1 MKLWQ
6 LKKIST
12 GEGLNDPQPLP
23 ENWNGIFG
31 MSGFLDK
38 IGDLSWRGL
47 EDQGWFEVEVP
58 DTEISTAA
66 AKKVV
71 DGQIEHFLKESLQY
85 VAIDNIKITKGERA
99 EWMEYRQL
107 LSKIKEQPKY
117 PNVIYWPKRPDI
129 E

>member
-23 ENWNGIFG
+23 KNWNGILG
-31 MSGFLDK
+31 MNGFLDK

-47 EDQGWFEVEVP
+47 EDQGWFEVDVP
-58 DTEISTAA
+58 DTEISTSAT
-66 AKKVV
+66 KKVV
-71 DGQIEHFLKESLQY
+71 DIQIEQLLKESLQY
-85 VAIDNIKITKGERA
+85 VAVDNLSITKGERA
-99 EWMEYRQL
+99 DWIEYRRL
-107 LSKIKEQPKY
+107 VKEIPLQADY
-117 PNVIYWPKRPDI
+117 PNNIFWPKRPDI

>member
-12 GEGLNDPQPLP
+12 GESLNDPQPLP

-47 EDQGWFEVEVP
+47 EDQGWFEVDVP

-66 AKKVV
+66 NKKIV
-71 DGQIEHFLKESLQY
+71 DSQIEHFLKESLLY
-85 VAIDNIKITKGERA
+85 VAIDNTAITRGERA
-99 EWMEYRQL
+99 DWMEYRRL
-107 LSKIKEQPKY
+107 LNEIPNQAGY
-117 PNVIYWPKRPDI
+117 PNEIYWPKRPDI

>member
-12 GEGLNDPQPLP
+12 GESLNEPQPLP

-31 MSGFLDK
+31 MNGFKDK

-47 EDQGWFEVEVP
+47 EDQGWFEVDVP

-66 AKKVV
+66 TKKVV
-71 DGQIEHFLKESLQY
+71 DSQIEHFLKESLQY
-85 VAIDNIKITKGERA
+85 VAVDNPNITKGERA
-99 EWMEYRQL
+99 DWMEYRRL
-107 LSKIKEQPKY
+107 LNDISNQSSY
-117 PNVIYWPKRPDI
+117 PNEIYWPKRPDI